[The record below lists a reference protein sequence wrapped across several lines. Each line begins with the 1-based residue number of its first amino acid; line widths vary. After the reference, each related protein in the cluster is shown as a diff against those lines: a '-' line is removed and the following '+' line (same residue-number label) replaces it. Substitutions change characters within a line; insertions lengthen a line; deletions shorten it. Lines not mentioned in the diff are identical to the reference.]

1 MITPLKTTVRPSSD
15 YGLWVGFNDLNP
27 FQPNSNILLCTGSV
41 NWDKPPRLGE
51 LADVVAFD
59 SKNQEGIVIGHTT
72 AVNYPIGAR
81 PQSVIT
87 NGLPNYL
94 INNIVDNIPCLDIY
108 DHQFNHVKSINGF
121 HHWCTNKD
129 GSHSY
134 CLDFEVTHRLGG
146 YGYIFGNHKLGLS
159 GYKFPNSISLYSHQD
174 DKYLQLLSID
184 DAAKLVAE
192 RLGLNL
198 GSIRENAYFS
208 HLLLSPSEN
217 RLAFLFRSWLR
228 DGGILTVLM
237 SLDLERGISFKFL
250 KIELVGQLSHFAWSN
265 ENEIII
271 YCYQILSKQSL
282 RLKLHTLSQLLPISK
297 LSKAAVNVLR
307 SVVIRKHKK
316 SLGWDETNAFP
327 FVKSLQL
334 PCFMMV
340 KDSQAKPVSFGLP
353 NVDGHPSVIRSSS
366 GPILVS
372 DTYPNKYN
380 NRCLFIINLSS
391 ENVILK
397 EIHSEYHPALIPTY
411 SWVARHIRLPSHAVF
426 PVADQ
431 SFTRSGLHCD
441 LHPFVN
447 AEGNMLGYHVSEDG
461 YRTVKVVKI

>member
-1 MITPLKTTVRPSSD
+1 M
-15 YGLWVGFNDLNP
+15 
-27 FQPNSNILLCTGSV
+27 
-41 NWDKPPRLGE
+41 
-51 LADVVAFD
+51 
-59 SKNQEGIVIGHTT
+59 

-108 DHQFNHVKSINGF
+108 DHQFNHVKSVNGF

-159 GYKFPNSISLYSHQD
+159 GYKFPNSLSLYSHQD

-192 RLGLNL
+192 RLGLNH

-237 SLDLERGISFKFL
+237 SLDLEREFRLSF
-250 KIELVGQLSHFAWSN
+250 
-265 ENEIII
+265 
-271 YCYQILSKQSL
+271 
-282 RLKLHTLSQLLPISK
+282 
-297 LSKAAVNVLR
+297 
-307 SVVIRKHKK
+307 
-316 SLGWDETNAFP
+316 
-327 FVKSLQL
+327 
-334 PCFMMV
+334 
-340 KDSQAKPVSFGLP
+340 
-353 NVDGHPSVIRSSS
+353 
-366 GPILVS
+366 
-372 DTYPNKYN
+372 
-380 NRCLFIINLSS
+380 
-391 ENVILK
+391 
-397 EIHSEYHPALIPTY
+397 
-411 SWVARHIRLPSHAVF
+411 
-426 PVADQ
+426 
-431 SFTRSGLHCD
+431 
-441 LHPFVN
+441 
-447 AEGNMLGYHVSEDG
+447 
-461 YRTVKVVKI
+461 

>member
-1 MITPLKTTVRPSSD
+1 
-15 YGLWVGFNDLNP
+15 
-27 FQPNSNILLCTGSV
+27 
-41 NWDKPPRLGE
+41 LGE

-59 SKNQEGIVIGHTT
+59 SKNQEGIVIGHTM
-72 AVNYPIGAR
+72 AINYPIGSR
-81 PQSVIT
+81 PQSVTI

-108 DHQFNHVKSINGF
+108 DHQFNFVKSINGF
-121 HHWCTNKD
+121 HHWCTKKD

-134 CLDFEVTHRLGG
+134 CLDLEVTHRLGG
-146 YGYIFGNHKLGLS
+146 YGYIFGNHKPGLS

-174 DKYLQLLSID
+174 DNFLQLISID

-192 RLGLNL
+192 RLGLNQ

-237 SLDLERGISFKFL
+237 SLDLERGTSFKFL
-250 KIELVGQLSHFAWSN
+250 KIELVGQLSHFTWSS

-271 YCYQILSKQSL
+271 YCYQVLSKQSL
-282 RLKLHTLSQLLPISK
+282 RLKLHNLSQLLPISK

-307 SVVIRKHKK
+307 YVVSRKHKT
-316 SLGWDETNAFP
+316 SLSWDETNAFP
-327 FVKSLQL
+327 FVKSQQL
-334 PCFMMV
+334 PCFMMI
-340 KDSQAKPVSFGLP
+340 KDSQAMPVSFELP

-380 NRCLFIINLSS
+380 NRCLFVIELSS
-391 ENVILK
+391 GNVILK
-397 EIHSEYHPALIPTY
+397 ELHSEYHPALIPTY
-411 SWVARHIRLPSHAVF
+411 SWVSRHIRLPSHAVF
-426 PVADQ
+426 PLADQ

-447 AEGNMLGYHVSEDG
+447 AEGNRLGYHASEDG
-461 YRTVKVVKI
+461 YRTVKVVTI

>member
-1 MITPLKTTVRPSSD
+1 
-15 YGLWVGFNDLNP
+15 
-27 FQPNSNILLCTGSV
+27 
-41 NWDKPPRLGE
+41 
-51 LADVVAFD
+51 
-59 SKNQEGIVIGHTT
+59 
-72 AVNYPIGAR
+72 
-81 PQSVIT
+81 
-87 NGLPNYL
+87 LPNYL

-250 KIELVGQLSHFAWSN
+250 KIELVGQLSHFTWSN

>member
-27 FQPNSNILLCTGSV
+27 FQPDSNILLCTGSV

-59 SKNQEGIVIGHTT
+59 SKNQEGIVIGHTM

-81 PQSVIT
+81 PQSVIA

-108 DHQFNHVKSINGF
+108 DHQFNHIKSINGF
-121 HHWCTNKD
+121 HHWCTKKD
-129 GSHSY
+129 GSHSF

-159 GYKFPNSISLYSHQD
+159 GYKYPNSISLYSHQD
-174 DKYLQLLSID
+174 DNFSQLLSID

-192 RLGLNL
+192 RLGLNQ
-198 GSIRENAYFS
+198 GSIRENAYIS

-237 SLDLERGISFKFL
+237 SLDLEKGISFKFL
-250 KIELVGQLSHFAWSN
+250 NIELVGQLSHFSWSN

-271 YCYQILSKQSL
+271 YCYQVLSKQSL
-282 RLKLHTLSQLLPISK
+282 RLKLHTVSQLLPISK

-307 SVVIRKHKK
+307 SVVTRKHKK
-316 SLGWDETNAFP
+316 SLGWDEANAFP
-327 FVKSLQL
+327 FVKSQQL

-380 NRCLFIINLSS
+380 NRCLFTIDLSS
-391 ENVILK
+391 ENVIIK
-397 EIHSEYHPALIPTY
+397 ELHSEYHPALIPTY
-411 SWVARHIRLPSHAVF
+411 SWVTRHIRLPSHAVF